1 MKKITKT
8 QDFTLERKL
17 KKTFGNSIKVSA
29 DSKTMTLRVE
39 ILRTLASLTS
49 KRAKIL
55 RFTQKHAC

>member
-39 ILRTLASLTS
+39 ILRTLASRTS

>member
-17 KKTFGNSIKVSA
+17 KKTFGNSTKVSA
-29 DSKTMTLRVE
+29 DSKIMTLRVE
-39 ILRTLASLTS
+39 ILRTLASHTS

>member
-29 DSKTMTLRVE
+29 DSKTMTLRVA
-39 ILRTLASLTS
+39 ILRTLALHTL

-55 RFTQKHAC
+55 KFTQKLAC

>member
-1 MKKITKT
+1 MKKIIKT
-8 QDFTLERKL
+8 QDFTSERKL
-17 KKTFGNSIKVSA
+17 RKTFGNSTRVSA